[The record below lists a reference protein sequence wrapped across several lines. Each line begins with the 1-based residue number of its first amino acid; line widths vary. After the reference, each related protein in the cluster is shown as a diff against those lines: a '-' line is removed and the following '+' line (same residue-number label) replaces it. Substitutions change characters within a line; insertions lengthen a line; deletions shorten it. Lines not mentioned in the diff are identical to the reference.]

1 MRQAG
6 KYAFNGMGATP
17 NQLVEAI
24 VKIFSEEEDRAEAY
38 KARRNPLILNVDGKE
53 GQCVITDYEIK
64 DHQLVLLVEGQ
75 F

>member
-6 KYAFNGMGATP
+6 KFAFSGEGATP

-24 VKIFSEEEDRAEAY
+24 VKIFSEEEDRTIAY
-38 KARRNPLILNVDGKE
+38 QARRNPLILRVDGRE
-53 GQCVITDYEIK
+53 GDCVITDYEIK
-64 DHQLVLLVEGQ
+64 NHQLVLRVEGQ